1 MRARILG
8 VVLVGGVLASGAAPG
23 CGYQVGGLYPELDV
37 QVATFDNVSERRTLE
52 FELTNA
58 VVHEMIARGFRVN
71 KPGSPLVLRG
81 RILDVRTPP
90 LVGQPDT
97 DAVLVSSIAVR
108 VEVSLTDA
116 QGHERWKEER
126 LEHVPFTPSRAED
139 FDTARVKAFDRI
151 ARWVV
156 TRFEKE
162 W

>member
-1 MRARILG
+1 MRPGLLG
-8 VVLVGGVLASGAAPG
+8 IVLAAGAG
-23 CGYQVGGLYPELDV
+23 CGYQVGTLYPELDV
-37 QVATFDNVSERRTLE
+37 QVATFDNLSERRTLE

-81 RILDVRTPP
+81 RILDIRTPP

-108 VEVSLTDA
+108 VEVVLTDA
-116 QGHERWKEER
+116 QGKERWKHER

-139 FDTARVKAFDRI
+139 FETARAKAFDRL

>member
-1 MRARILG
+1 MKA
-8 VVLVGGVLASGAAPG
+8 GGLLVLALSTAVG
-23 CGYQVGGLYPELDV
+23 CGYQVGGLYPEQDV
-37 QVATFDNVSERRTLE
+37 QVVTFDNFSERRTLE

-90 LVGQPDT
+90 LVGQPET
-97 DAVLVSSIAVR
+97 DAVIVSSLSVR
-108 VEVSLTDA
+108 VEMALTDA
-116 QGHERWKEER
+116 QGQERWKEER
-126 LEHVPFTPSRAED
+126 LENVPFTPSRAED
-139 FDTARVKAFDRI
+139 FDTARAKAFDRI